1 MVRSVSLVILT
12 TRKQPRFNQALN
24 VLTVITFPYVS
35 RYRYLET
42 EHLKYCYEEAD
53 GMAKLPLSSV
63 YINGFPDRARAT
75 SGKLPNGDVI
85 NATESY
91 IKLLSFFTSGVISP
105 EELRQMGNKKLNDLL
120 EQVRETHTRG
130 WLWPRTGFVLGCPG
144 SSNPPPLL

>member
-1 MVRSVSLVILT
+1 M
-12 TRKQPRFNQALN
+12 
-24 VLTVITFPYVS
+24 S

-53 GMAKLPLSSV
+53 GMAKLPLKSV
-63 YINGFPDRARAT
+63 YINGYPDRTRAT

-91 IKLLSFFTSGVISP
+91 TKLLSFFTSGVISP

-120 EQVRETHTRG
+120 KQVRETHMGG
-130 WLWPRTGFVLGCPG
+130 WLWPRTGFSVVPVVQILGHSCK
-144 SSNPPPLL
+144 